1 MNDNQFDITMT
12 MNTLDNLLK
21 ATDLNDVTS
30 ESSGF
35 DDLPAGYYL
44 SEVNS
49 AELTIS
55 KNSGNPQVKVVFK
68 VVEDGVTQDEV
79 TQDEYDDKGYA
90 IRKNLPKT
98 TGRLI
103 FKYYPLKDEK
113 TVRTMVSDM
122 TKFEGEVKGEPLLP
136 KEYFKETSLL
146 NEALACLTGS
156 RIYVHITTSTNKEGK
171 TNNWVN
177 LISWKRAAQLDL
189 AE

>member
-1 MNDNQFDITMT
+1 MNDNQFDIAMT
-12 MNTLDNLLK
+12 MNTLDDLLK

-68 VVEDGVTQDEV
+68 VVEDGVTE
-79 TQDEYDDKGYA
+79 EIDDKGYA

-98 TGRLI
+98 AGRLI

-113 TVRTMVSDM
+113 TVRAMVSDM

-156 RIYVHITTSTNKEGK
+156 RIYVNITTSTNKEGK

>member
-1 MNDNQFDITMT
+1 MNDNQFDIAMT
-12 MNTLDNLLK
+12 MNTLDDLLK

-68 VVEDGVTQDEV
+68 VVEDGVTE
-79 TQDEYDDKGYA
+79 EIDDKG
-90 IRKNLPKT
+90 KNLPKT
-98 TGRLI
+98 AGRLI

-156 RIYVHITTSTNKEGK
+156 RIYVNITTSTNKEGK

>member
-1 MNDNQFDITMT
+1 MNDNQFDIAMT
-12 MNTLDNLLK
+12 MNTLDDLLK
-21 ATDLNDVTS
+21 AMDLNDVTS

-68 VVEDGVTQDEV
+68 VVEDGVTE
-79 TQDEYDDKGYA
+79 ECA

-98 TGRLI
+98 AGRLI

-156 RIYVHITTSTNKEGK
+156 RIYVSITTSTNKEGK

>member
-1 MNDNQFDITMT
+1 MNDNQFDIAMT
-12 MNTLDNLLK
+12 MNTLDDLLK

-68 VVEDGVTQDEV
+68 VVEDGVTE
-79 TQDEYDDKGYA
+79 EDKGYA

-98 TGRLI
+98 AGRLI

-156 RIYVHITTSTNKEGK
+156 RIYVNITTSTNKEGK

>member
-1 MNDNQFDITMT
+1 MNDNQFDIAMT
-12 MNTLDNLLK
+12 MNTLDDLLK

-68 VVEDGVTQDEV
+68 VVEDGVTEEDE
-79 TQDEYDDKGYA
+79 GYA

-98 TGRLI
+98 AGRLI

>member
-1 MNDNQFDITMT
+1 MNDNQFDIAMT
-12 MNTLDNLLK
+12 MNTLDDLLK

-35 DDLPAGYYL
+35 DDLPAGFYL

-68 VVEDGVTQDEV
+68 VVEDGVTE
-79 TQDEYDDKGYA
+79 EPDDKGYMV
-90 IRKNLPKT
+90 RKNLPKT

-156 RIYVHITTSTNKEGK
+156 RIYVNITTSTNKEGK

>member
-1 MNDNQFDITMT
+1 MNDNQFDIAMT
-12 MNTLDNLLK
+12 MNTLDDLLK

-68 VVEDGVTQDEV
+68 VVEDGVTE
-79 TQDEYDDKGYA
+79 EEEYA

-98 TGRLI
+98 AGRLI

-156 RIYVHITTSTNKEGK
+156 RIYVNITTSTNKEGK

>member
-12 MNTLDNLLK
+12 MNTLDDLLK

-68 VVEDGVTQDEV
+68 IVEDGVTVEP
-79 TQDEYDDKGYA
+79 DDVGNMV
-90 IRKNLPKT
+90 RKNLPKT
-98 TGRLI
+98 AGRLI

-146 NEALACLTGS
+146 NEALACLTGF
-156 RIYVHITTSTNKEGK
+156 RIYVNISTSTNKEGK